1 MTVLLEQKEKLKNI
15 YARYDIFLK
24 PFFKFILALCVF
36 WIINGNIG
44 YMGRLKSLPVTLA
57 LSLICS
63 ILPVNA
69 MICLAAV
76 VILLHLYSLA
86 MEVALVAFAL
96 FLLIGLLYFRFAPRD
111 GVYTV
116 LTPLCLHFH
125 IGPVMPV
132 AIGLMGKA
140 YSVVSVLCGTVVWFF
155 LNSVKENETAFG
167 GIDEAGS
174 VSKFTAAL
182 NQLMGNK
189 EMFLV
194 LVTFALVMLIVWFI
208 RNLSIDYAWTAA
220 IIIGSLVNFVVLFA
234 GYLALGITGR
244 TIGLI
249 VGSLLSLA
257 VALILEFLF
266 FNLDYT
272 RTERVQFEDDE
283 YYYYVK
289 AVPKMYVAE
298 TEKQVKR
305 FSAKSSARHVKKQ
318 PQSNKNAAAKPRTGK
333 KKN

>member
-44 YMGRLKSLPVTLA
+44 YMGRLKSLPVT

-220 IIIGSLVNFVVLFA
+220 ILIGALINFIGLFA
-234 GYLALGITGR
+234 GYMALGITGK
-244 TIGLI
+244 TVSL
-249 VGSLLSLA
+249 VVASLLSLA
-257 VALILEFLF
+257 VAFLLEFCLF
-266 FNLDYT
+266 HLDYS

-289 AVPKMYVAE
+289 AVPKMYVSKQ
-298 TEKQVKR
+298 EKQVTT
-305 FSAKSSARHVKKQ
+305 FSAKGNRRTARRRI
-318 PQSNKNAAAKPRTGK
+318 SDEMDED
-333 KKN
+333 